1 MVARYSA
8 VSLGLLAFA
17 VTVVAGLFVRNPVE
31 LTLSRSVLA
40 LFLFYV
46 IGFLLGSVADR
57 VVAEHDRE
65 GEAKILKQYRAD
77 LEGQSERGVEDGIS
91 DSTAIE

>member
-17 VTVVAGLFVRNPVE
+17 VTAVAGLFARNPVE
-31 LTLSRSVLA
+31 LTLSRCVFA

-46 IGFLLGSVADR
+46 IGLLLGSVADR

-65 GEAKILKQYRAD
+65 AEAKIKKRYRVEVD
-77 LEGQSERGVEDGIS
+77 SQNERGVEDGIS
-91 DSTAIE
+91 DTHGP